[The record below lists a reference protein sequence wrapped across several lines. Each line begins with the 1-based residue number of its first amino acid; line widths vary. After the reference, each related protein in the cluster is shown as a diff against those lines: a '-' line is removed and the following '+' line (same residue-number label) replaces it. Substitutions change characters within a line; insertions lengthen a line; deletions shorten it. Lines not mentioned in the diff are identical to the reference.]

1 MKYRILTGVVV
12 IPLLIVL
19 MTTPAYAVFGSILAA
34 IQRAQMI
41 VNQGVQI
48 YNDSMEKIT
57 LDGQLREMTEQ
68 FAHLQEQALGS
79 VGAITQPFTDLASV
93 PTQIIGT
100 GLSWKTDFTGEARD
114 LVSAVEK
121 MGATGRSFRES
132 WRPQLAAAD
141 TVTENDIIALYGDYP
156 PEVAARASDG
166 YLREREQAD
175 KRLVLDHALSE
186 AAATVITAAREA
198 AEAYGRLRNN
208 TNVSNTAL
216 AQLQVS
222 AQVTEGN
229 LTAAIAQL
237 WAFQAAKGAAED
249 YEREIER
256 REALAR
262 WIDMQRQAEITF
274 AAQQAGLDARR
285 DAMRE
290 GLRFR
295 IHPIY
300 GGGQ

>member
-19 MTTPAYAVFGSILAA
+19 MTMPAYAVFGSILAA
-34 IQRAQMI
+34 IQRPQMI

-48 YNDSMEKIT
+48 YNDTMAKIT
-57 LDGQLREMTEQ
+57 LDGQLREMTDQ
-68 FAHLQEQALGS
+68 FAHLKEQALGS
-79 VGAITQPFTDLASV
+79 VGAITQPFTDLTSA
-93 PTQIIGT
+93 PTPLIGG
-100 GLSWKTDFTGEARD
+100 GLSWGADFSGEARD
-114 LVSAVEK
+114 LVSAVED

-132 WRPQLAAAD
+132 WRPQLVAAD
-141 TVTENDIIALYGDYP
+141 TVTESDIIALYGDYP
-156 PEVAARASDG
+156 PAVAARASDG
-166 YLREREQAD
+166 YLRRREEAD
-175 KRLVLDHALSE
+175 KRLVLNHALSE
-186 AAATVITAAREA
+186 AAAVLVTAAREA

-229 LTAAIAQL
+229 LTAATAQL
-237 WAFQAAKGAAED
+237 RAYQAAKVAAED
-249 YEREIER
+249 YERELER
-256 REALAR
+256 RQALAR
-262 WIDMQRQAEITF
+262 WVEMQRRAEINVS
-274 AAQQAGLDARR
+274 AQQAGLDARR

-290 GLRFR
+290 GLLFR
-295 IHPIY
+295 IQP